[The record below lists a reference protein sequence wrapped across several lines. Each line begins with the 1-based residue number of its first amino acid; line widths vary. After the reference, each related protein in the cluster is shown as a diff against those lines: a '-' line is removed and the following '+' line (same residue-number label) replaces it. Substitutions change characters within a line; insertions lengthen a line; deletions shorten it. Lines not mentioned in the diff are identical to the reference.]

1 MGQIHVLRCVI
12 EDSAVFSLIPRALVF
27 VDFKKAFDSI
37 IRSIMLQ
44 ILRSYGIP
52 KKIVRA
58 IGLLYNNTKSYV
70 LVGDGVSKSLMI

>member
-12 EDSAVFSLIPRALVF
+12 EDSAVFSLIPLTLVF

-52 KKIVRA
+52 KKIVSA
-58 IGLLYNNTKSYV
+58 IGLLYNTKSYV